1 MNRIA
6 KFVAPLALF
15 AAFGAA
21 QAGEVVYGDINLKP
35 VMAGSAATAS
45 TTIVGAPSGETAF
58 GLPARIVYEDS
69 VPAGETQFAG
79 KRIVQPMVIGA

>member
-21 QAGEVVYGDINLKP
+21 QAGEVAYGDINLKP
-35 VMAGSAATAS
+35 VMAGSAASVAK
-45 TTIVGAPSGETAF
+45 VAGAPSGEKAF
-58 GLPARIVYEDS
+58 GQPGTVAQSGTQSPARM
-69 VPAGETQFAG
+69 AGE
-79 KRIVQPMVIGA
+79 RIEQPLVIGA

>member
-21 QAGEVVYGDINLKP
+21 QAGEVAYGDINLKP
-35 VMAGSAATAS
+35 VVAGSAAPAGK
-45 TTIVGAPSGETAF
+45 VAGAPSGESAF
-58 GLPARIVYEDS
+58 GQTARVVYEDS
-69 VPAGETQFAG
+69 VPAAETQFAG
-79 KRIVQPMVIGA
+79 ERIEQPLVIGA

>member
-21 QAGEVVYGDINLKP
+21 QAGEVAYGDINLKP
-35 VMAGSAATAS
+35 VMAGSAGSVGKVA
-45 TTIVGAPSGETAF
+45 GAPSGESAF
-58 GLPARIVYEDS
+58 GQPGTVAQSGTQSPARM
-69 VPAGETQFAG
+69 AGE
-79 KRIVQPMVIGA
+79 RIEQPLVIGA

>member
-21 QAGEVVYGDINLKP
+21 QAGEVAYGDIKHKP
-35 VMAGSAATAS
+35 VMGGSAAMSAEKV
-45 TTIVGAPSGETAF
+45 VGAPSGEKAF
-58 GLPARIVYEDS
+58 GQPGTVAQSGTQSPARM
-69 VPAGETQFAG
+69 AGE
-79 KRIVQPMVIGA
+79 RIEQPLVIGA